1 MAVQK
6 QSFDNRGICGN
17 CYTGTSQTKKMT
29 QPGKITEQACRH
41 IVDAVVGI
49 FDHAGI
55 FVDRAGGHECEG
67 GGISRRGDG
76 GEGAGRSLGHR
87 EGPGSWQTRWK
98 GAQRCTK
105 PTCTWDACLY
115 KNARSTWDGQCLFDR
130 LHGGGLGI
138 IRERPTALFILDPRS
153 TVF

>member
-1 MAVQK
+1 M
-6 QSFDNRGICGN
+6 
-17 CYTGTSQTKKMT
+17 
-29 QPGKITEQACRH
+29 H

-55 FVDRAGGHECEG
+55 FVDRATGHECEG
-67 GGISRRGDG
+67 GGISRRGNG

-105 PTCTWDACLY
+105 PTLY
-115 KNARSTWDGQCLFDR
+115 VGCLFVQ
-130 LHGGGLGI
+130 
-138 IRERPTALFILDPRS
+138 ERMYVGWTMF
-153 TVF
+153 V

>member
-55 FVDRAGGHECEG
+55 FVDRAGEHECEG
-67 GGISRRGDG
+67 G
-76 GEGAGRSLGHR
+76 AF
-87 EGPGSWQTRWK
+87 P
-98 GAQRCTK
+98 
-105 PTCTWDACLY
+105 
-115 KNARSTWDGQCLFDR
+115 
-130 LHGGGLGI
+130 GGGTEARG
-138 IRERPTALFILDPRS
+138 PAGH
-153 TVF
+153 